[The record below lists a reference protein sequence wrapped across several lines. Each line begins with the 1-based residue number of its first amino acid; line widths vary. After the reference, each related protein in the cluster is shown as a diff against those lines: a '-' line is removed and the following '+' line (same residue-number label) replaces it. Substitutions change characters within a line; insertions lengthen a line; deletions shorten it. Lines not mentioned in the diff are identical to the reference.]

1 MPRLTR
7 SAAREQRTAALRG
20 LLVGEDGFSPEF
32 FVLVFEHLDLEDLNR
47 TSSVCKFLH
56 DSAVALEA
64 AWEVLDNP
72 PRRITELQQP
82 LCATALQDGQ
92 VVVGLWNTHA
102 RGRAIDVISLSNHTR
117 RGALRYGDEPGD
129 CEIVD
134 AAASDGTHL
143 YVCDRG
149 NRRIQKLSLP
159 SFEFVASNE
168 TPGTAWGICWWAG
181 PTARAGRA
189 STSRGPAT
197 SCGAGR
203 LFVSVKTEAGGSLL
217 VLDAGSMAKVG
228 EFGLGFLSSP
238 QQVTEHGG
246 FLYVADTRER
256 TPLLNGSSRHVA
268 ERAEDLHL
276 RSPNASSL
284 GASSSSP
291 SRAPLCAASSCS
303 AGRAP
308 GTTC

>member
-1 MPRLTR
+1 MGSPR
-7 SAAREQRTAALRG
+7 
-20 LLVGEDGFSPEF
+20 P
-32 FVLVFEHLDLEDLNR
+32 
-47 TSSVCKFLH
+47 
-56 DSAVALEA
+56 
-64 AWEVLDNP
+64 
-72 PRRITELQQP
+72 ELQQP

-197 SCGAGR
+197 SRGAGR

-268 ERAEDLHL
+268 ERAEDRISAVRML
-276 RSPNASSL
+276 
-284 GASSSSP
+284 
-291 SRAPLCAASSCS
+291 PL
-303 AGRAP
+303 
-308 GTTC
+308 